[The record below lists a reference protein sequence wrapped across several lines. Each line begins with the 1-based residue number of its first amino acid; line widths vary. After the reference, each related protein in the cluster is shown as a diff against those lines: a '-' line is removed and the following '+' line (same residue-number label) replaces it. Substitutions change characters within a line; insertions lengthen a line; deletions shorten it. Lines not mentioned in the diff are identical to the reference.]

1 MRHLRPIDLHAHV
14 APEISAADLIDLE
27 ALVFAA
33 TRSIDEAGKALD
45 RQDEWTVWGVGC
57 HPGLVGAQRA
67 FEIGRFAALVE
78 RTPFVSEV
86 GLDGK
91 SRVPMALQRQRLG
104 EILTILQSSPRI
116 TSIHSYQA
124 TAEVLAELE
133 ARPIRGA
140 ILHWWLGNESQTA
153 KALDLGA
160 YFSVNTSSLRH
171 QETLRKI
178 PLDRIF
184 SETDHPFGDRSKKG
198 VRRPGS
204 VDDVELAIATLHGLS
219 QAAVRLRLWQNL
231 AALVG
236 QTGTA
241 RLLSRTV
248 RARLASV

>member
-1 MRHLRPIDLHAHV
+1 L
-14 APEISAADLIDLE
+14 DLE

-33 TRSIDEAGKALD
+33 TRSIEEAQRALD

-67 FEIGRFAALVE
+67 FELGRFEALVE

-91 SRVPMALQRQRLG
+91 SRVPMPLQRQRLG
-104 EILTILQSSPRI
+104 EVLAVLQSSPRI
-116 TSIHSYQA
+116 ASIHSYQA
-124 TAEVLAELE
+124 TAEVLTELE
-133 ARPIRGA
+133 TRPIKGV

-153 KALDLGA
+153 RALDLGA

-171 QETLRKI
+171 QETLRRI
-178 PLDRIF
+178 PLERIF
-184 SETDHPFGDRSKKG
+184 SETDHPFGDRHKRG

-204 VDDVELAIATLHGLS
+204 VDDVELAIATLHGIS

-231 AALVG
+231 ATLVSH
-236 QTGTA
+236 TNTA
-241 RLLSRTV
+241 RLLPKTL